1 MSKSELDWIL
11 KLGKNVP
18 IIAAACDLNGI
29 WRGKRILFNSL
40 EKVIKEGIRIP
51 LSASCVDIW
60 GSDLEDSPYLF
71 ESGDADGYGLP
82 TGIGPIPFFSNK
94 KDSFLLP
101 LWLFDNK
108 KEISPIDPRHILNSI
123 CNKYKDLK
131 LYPVVAFELE
141 FYLFNENKD

>member
-29 WRGKRILFNSL
+29 WRGKRIRFNSL

-82 TGIGPIPFFSNK
+82 TGIGPIPFFQIK
-94 KDSFLLP
+94 KTLFFYHFGCLIIKRKFHLLIQG
-101 LWLFDNK
+101 LSL
-108 KEISPIDPRHILNSI
+108 IHI
-123 CNKYKDLK
+123 
-131 LYPVVAFELE
+131 
-141 FYLFNENKD
+141 

>member
-11 KLGKNVP
+11 KLGKNLP

-94 KDSFLLP
+94 KRLSSSSTL
-101 LWLFDNK
+101 
-108 KEISPIDPRHILNSI
+108 
-123 CNKYKDLK
+123 
-131 LYPVVAFELE
+131 VV
-141 FYLFNENKD
+141 

>member
-29 WRGKRILFNSL
+29 WRGKRIRFNSL

-82 TGIGPIPFFSNK
+82 TGIGPIPFFQIK
-94 KDSFLLP
+94 KTLFFFHFGCLIIKRKFHQLIQGIFLIRYVI
-101 LWLFDNK
+101 NIK
-108 KEISPIDPRHILNSI
+108 I
-123 CNKYKDLK
+123 
-131 LYPVVAFELE
+131 
-141 FYLFNENKD
+141 

>member
-29 WRGKRILFNSL
+29 WRGKRIRFNSL

-60 GSDLEDSPYLF
+60 GSDLNF
-71 ESGDADGYGLP
+71 
-82 TGIGPIPFFSNK
+82 I
-94 KDSFLLP
+94 LL
-101 LWLFDNK
+101 W
-108 KEISPIDPRHILNSI
+108 HLN
-123 CNKYKDLK
+123 
-131 LYPVVAFELE
+131 
-141 FYLFNENKD
+141 